1 MKQNDPNLQISV
13 LDRLVDHEPG
23 VSHEPVQYRLLGIRQ
38 IKALVIRDLE
48 NLLNARR
55 QISPVPVSYKEV
67 HKSVFMYGLGDFTS
81 ENPKSPSVR
90 QRLRQDIEKTLARF
104 EPRLRNVAV
113 HLEEDKEK
121 GRNLRFRITGLL
133 IVEPETEPVSFD
145 TVFDTNR
152 GEYVIQK

>member
-1 MKQNDPNLQISV
+1 MDNDP
-13 LDRLVDHEPG
+13 D
-23 VSHEPVQYRLLGIRQ
+23 VSQGPVRNRLLNIRQ
-38 IKALVIRDLE
+38 VKALVIRDLE

-55 QISPVPVSYKEV
+55 QISMVPAAYKEV
-67 HKSVFMYGLGDFTS
+67 HKSVFMYGLADYTS

-113 HLEEDKEK
+113 HLEDDKEK

-133 IVEPETEPVSFD
+133 VVEPETEPVSFD
-145 TVFDTNR
+145 TVFDTSR